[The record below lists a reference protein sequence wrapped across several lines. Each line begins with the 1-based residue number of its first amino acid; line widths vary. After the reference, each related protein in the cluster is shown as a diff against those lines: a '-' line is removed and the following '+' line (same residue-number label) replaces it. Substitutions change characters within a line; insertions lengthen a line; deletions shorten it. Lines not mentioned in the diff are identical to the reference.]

1 MVGCTPGIPKKVL
14 LRFRD
19 LEKAQLLLAFSDH
32 TLPAQAAVK
41 VRATRPPAASS
52 LLPSVASCKTYS
64 SLPAS
69 MPANPGMTPDFHAMA
84 YREVQ
89 ELAAQLKEAE
99 IAYAAWESDMRAKLS
114 QLDQDRQRE
123 DQLLY
128 KLELMLAPSHLMYI
142 AAKGLQLCLAGKQAG
157 PYRQFAQQLSSR
169 KHNPLN
175 ALGRELKQ
183 AGLLEKQVSLRQL
196 AAKLD
201 AISGAWH
208 AYLDMPAD
216 LEAQMTATAR
226 LLGNNSTVVNQHRD
240 HAMVI
245 LGWQFFRSL
254 YM

>member
-1 MVGCTPGIPKKVL
+1 MQV
-14 LRFRD
+14 D
-19 LEKAQLLLAFSDH
+19 
-32 TLPAQAAVK
+32 
-41 VRATRPPAASS
+41 
-52 LLPSVASCKTYS
+52 
-64 SLPAS
+64 
-69 MPANPGMTPDFHAMA
+69 
-84 YREVQ
+84 REVQ

-99 IAYAAWESDMRAKLS
+99 IAHAAWESDMRAKLS

-169 KHNPLN
+169 KHGPLN
-175 ALGRELKQ
+175 ALGRKLKQ
-183 AGLLEKQVSLRQL
+183 AGLLGKQVSLRQL

-226 LLGNNSTVVNQHRD
+226 LLGNNSTVVNKYRD

-245 LGWQFFRSL
+245 LGWEFFKSL